1 MVGGCKGERSGDEL
15 GDGSGAPSLQ
25 LVATKSEEHDEGAT
39 VSRYCSR
46 ERKRTRRL
54 GFLPAPFRKPETII
68 CFCLPKLVPD
78 HKYLSRLLKYENNPL
93 IL

>member
-15 GDGSGAPSLQ
+15 GDGFEAPSLQ

-39 VSRYCSR
+39 VPRHCSR
-46 ERKRTRRL
+46 ERENSAARVSPGSL
-54 GFLPAPFRKPETII
+54 QEAGNNNMFLLTKI
-68 CFCLPKLVPD
+68 VPD
-78 HKYLSRLLKYENNPL
+78 HKYLYRLLKYENNPL